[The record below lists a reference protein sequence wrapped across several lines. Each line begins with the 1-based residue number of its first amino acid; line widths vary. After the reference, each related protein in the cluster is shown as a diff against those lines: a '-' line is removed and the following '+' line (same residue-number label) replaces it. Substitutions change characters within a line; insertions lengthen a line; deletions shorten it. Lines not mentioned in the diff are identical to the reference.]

1 MKNEDINIR
10 QLLEKFYEAETSEQE
25 EEILKEYFRS
35 DVDPEFEIYKPQFA
49 FYDQGYSDTR
59 GISSG
64 FDEKFFANVQAADP
78 KLKKSKQVHYMWY
91 AGIAATFVVAFGL
104 FFLDRTNDSVSEV
117 EYDQAVNAFIL
128 ISEKMDIASGD
139 LHKLEVFE
147 DRLDSF
153 GAFEALEN
161 YGKHLINNENIY
173 E

>member
-1 MKNEDINIR
+1 MKNEDINIS
-10 QLLEKFYEAETSEQE
+10 QLLEKFYEAETSERE

-35 DVDPEFEIYKPQFA
+35 DVDPEFEIYKPQFV
-49 FYDQGYSDTR
+49 FYDQGYGDVR
-59 GISSG
+59 GLSNN
-64 FDEKFFANVQAADP
+64 FDDKFFANVQIAGP
-78 KLKKSKQVHYMWY
+78 KLVKSKEHHYMWY

-104 FFLDRTNDSVSEV
+104 FFFTRANDRVSEV

-139 LHKLEVFE
+139 LHNLKVFE
-147 DRLDSF
+147 ERLDSF

-161 YGKHLINNENIY
+161 YGKHLIINENIY